1 MLKQGPFFINLNLRI
16 SILTLTVLIACGCM
30 PKADTS
36 APEVLIDRPKVSF
49 TFDDGITT
57 DILHYPFEDWN
68 EMILASLR
76 KEELT
81 AAFFVTGRNKQ
92 DAKGR
97 FLLDTWSKE
106 GHLIANHT
114 FTHPSFHS
122 EERTVEDFEEELL
135 KTDKVIS
142 SYDTYTK
149 LFRFPYLKEG
159 KTKEQI
165 EGYRAVLEQHDYRN
179 GHVTIDAS
187 DWYVNSQLISYMRQ
201 EEADTT
207 EIDKYSS
214 FYLQHILE
222 RANFYDSLAYALTDR
237 HIPHTLL
244 LHHNL
249 SSALFL
255 GDLIAKFK
263 EEGWEVVDADEAF
276 QDPFFSKVPG
286 THPAG
291 ESLVWSLAKETG
303 EYEAILR
310 YPAEDSQYEIPKMEK
325 FGLQI
330 RD

>member
-1 MLKQGPFFINLNLRI
+1 MKVKVE
-16 SILTLTVLIACGCM
+16 ILILFGLLLWSCQPAEDQTAEEQ
-30 PKADTS
+30 PKS
-36 APEVLIDRPKVSF
+36 KPKVSF

-57 DILHYPFEDWN
+57 DILDYPFEDWN

-76 KEELT
+76 KEDLT

-92 DAKGR
+92 DVKGR
-97 FLLDTWSKE
+97 FLLDSWSKE

-114 FTHPSFHS
+114 FTHPSFHN

-142 SYDTYTK
+142 NYNTYSK

-159 KTKEQI
+159 KTKEKI
-165 EGYRAVLEQHDYRN
+165 EGYRAVLKQHGYRN

-187 DWYVNSQLISYMRQ
+187 DWYVNSQLIKFMRQ
-201 EEADTT
+201 EGADTT
-207 EIDKYSS
+207 EIAKYKD

-222 RANFYDSLAYALTDR
+222 RANFYDSLAYQLTDR

-255 GDLIAKFK
+255 GDLITKFK
-263 EEGWEVVDADEAF
+263 EEGWEVVNAAEAF
-276 QDPFFSKVPG
+276 QDPFFAKVPG
-286 THPAG
+286 TKPAG

-303 EYEAILR
+303 EYEGILR

-325 FGLQI
+325 FGLLI

>member
-1 MLKQGPFFINLNLRI
+1 MKVE
-16 SILTLTVLIACGCM
+16 ILLFLGLFLWSCQPAADQLIEEQ
-30 PKADTS
+30 PKTK
-36 APEVLIDRPKVSF
+36 PKVSF

-57 DILHYPFEDWN
+57 DILHYLFEDWN
-68 EMILASLR
+68 EMILTSLR
-76 KEELT
+76 EEELT

-97 FLLDTWSKE
+97 FLLDTWSKD

-114 FTHPSFHS
+114 YSHPSFNR
-122 EERTVEDFEEELL
+122 EELGPDDFEDELL

-159 KTKEQI
+159 KTQEKI
-165 EGYRAVLEQHDYRN
+165 EGFRNVLQQHGYRN

-187 DWYVNSQLISYMRQ
+187 DWYVNSQLIKYMKG
-201 EEADTT
+201 ATVDTA
-207 EIDKYSS
+207 EMAKYKS

-222 RANFYDSLAYALTDR
+222 RANFYDSLAYQLTER
-237 HIPHTLL
+237 RIPHTLL

-249 SSALFL
+249 TSALFL

-263 EEGWEVVDADEAF
+263 AEGWEVVDADDTF
-276 QDPFFSKVPG
+276 QDPFFSKVSS
-286 THPAG
+286 TKPAG

-310 YPAEDSQYEIPKMEK
+310 YPAEDSQYEIPKMKE

-330 RD
+330 QD

>member
-1 MLKQGPFFINLNLRI
+1 MKVE
-16 SILTLTVLIACGCM
+16 ILLFLGLFLGSCQPAADQLIEEQS
-30 PKADTS
+30 KTK
-36 APEVLIDRPKVSF
+36 PKVSF

-68 EMILASLR
+68 EMILTSLR
-76 KEELT
+76 EEELT
-81 AAFFVTGRNKQ
+81 AVFFVTGRNKQ

-97 FLLDTWSKE
+97 FLLDSWSKD

-114 FTHPSFHS
+114 YSHPSFNR
-122 EERTVEDFEEELL
+122 EELGPDDFEDELL

-159 KTKEQI
+159 KTQEKI
-165 EGYRAVLEQHDYRN
+165 EGFRNVLKQHGYRN

-187 DWYVNSQLISYMRQ
+187 DWYVNGQLIKYMQ
-201 EEADTT
+201 GAAVDTA
-207 EIDKYSS
+207 EIAKYKS

-222 RANFYDSLAYALTDR
+222 RANFYDSLAYQLTER
-237 HIPHTLL
+237 RIPHTLL

-249 SSALFL
+249 TSALFL

-263 EEGWEVVDADEAF
+263 AEGWEVVDADDTF
-276 QDPFFSKVPG
+276 QDPFFSKVSS
-286 THPAG
+286 TKPAG

-310 YPAEDSQYEIPKMEK
+310 YPAEDSQYEIPKMKE

>member
-1 MLKQGPFFINLNLRI
+1 MIDMKVE
-16 SILTLTVLIACGCM
+16 ILILIGLLLGSCQ
-30 PKADTS
+30 PSKDRTTEEL
-36 APEVLIDRPKVSF
+36 PESKPKVSF

-68 EMILASLR
+68 EMILSSLR
-76 KEELT
+76 EEELT

-97 FLLDTWSKE
+97 FLLDCWSKE

-122 EERTVEDFEEELL
+122 DERTAEDFEEELL
-135 KTDKVIS
+135 KTDQLIA

-165 EGYRAVLEQHDYRN
+165 EGYRAVLQQHDYRN

-207 EIDKYSS
+207 EIDKYRS

-249 SSALFL
+249 TSALFL
-255 GDLIAKFK
+255 SDLIAKFK
-263 EEGWEVVDADEAF
+263 EVGWEVINADEAF
-276 QDPFFSKVPG
+276 QDPFFNKVSG
-286 THPAG
+286 TQPAG